1 MPQCAEVLCKMP
13 FCVQHECVCAQV
25 LKYGIGTAAVLRLVM
40 ILLGSELID
49 SWKPVLLLFA
59 GILLFSSYKLLASGD
74 SDDADDEDL
83 SDNGIV
89 KLCRWACA
97 CTLAYCKGSTAAG
110 CLLVSAN
117 EAHWALGRIIAR
129 LMSSSAV
136 LLTCIKANPTFCC
149 KQNCSKQHSLLQG
162 CCAYARL

>member
-1 MPQCAEVLCKMP
+1 MQDAP
-13 FCVQHECVCAQV
+13 CVQHECAFLQV

-89 KLCRWACA
+89 KLCRWAWA
-97 CTLAYCKGSTAAG
+97 CLHS
-110 CLLVSAN
+110 CLLQRQHCS
-117 EAHWALGRIIAR
+117 G
-129 LMSSSAV
+129 
-136 LLTCIKANPTFCC
+136 TFACFC
-149 KQNCSKQHSLLQG
+149 
-162 CCAYARL
+162 

>member
-1 MPQCAEVLCKMP
+1 MQDAL
-13 FCVQHECVCAQV
+13 CVQHELDFVQV

-40 ILLGSELID
+40 ILLGSELIE

-89 KLCRWACA
+89 KLCR
-97 CTLAYCKGSTAAG
+97 
-110 CLLVSAN
+110 
-117 EAHWALGRIIAR
+117 
-129 LMSSSAV
+129 
-136 LLTCIKANPTFCC
+136 
-149 KQNCSKQHSLLQG
+149 
-162 CCAYARL
+162 

>member
-1 MPQCAEVLCKMP
+1 M
-13 FCVQHECVCAQV
+13 QV

-40 ILLGSELID
+40 ILLGSELIE

-97 CTLAYCKGSTAAG
+97 CTLAYCSWT
-110 CLLVSAN
+110 LVSAH
-117 EAHWALGRIIAR
+117 EADWALSRIIAW
-129 LMSSSAV
+129 LVSSRAV
-136 LLTCIKANPTFCC
+136 LLICIKANPKSCC
-149 KQNCSKQHSLLQG
+149 KQ
-162 CCAYARL
+162 CCNVGVPMHTSEVASSRPC

>member
-1 MPQCAEVLCKMP
+1 M
-13 FCVQHECVCAQV
+13 QV

-89 KLCRWACA
+89 KLCRWASA

-110 CLLVSAN
+110 PWFLSAFLFAN
-117 EAHWALGRIIAR
+117 EADWTLSRLIAK

-136 LLTCIKANPTFCC
+136 LVTCTKAYPKSCC
-149 KQNCSKQHSLLQG
+149 KQNCRWQ
-162 CCAYARL
+162 CCNVAVPMHTCEIA

>member
-1 MPQCAEVLCKMP
+1 MQDAL
-13 FCVQHECVCAQV
+13 CVQHELDFVQV

-59 GILLFSSYKLLASGD
+59 GILLFSSYKLLASGE

-89 KLCRWACA
+89 KLCRWACG
-97 CTLAYCKGSTAAG
+97 LHS
-110 CLLVSAN
+110 CLLLWQHCILIFVRFCKS
-117 EAHWALGRIIAR
+117 GRLDPHPHHCKTHAR
-129 LMSSSAV
+129 
-136 LLTCIKANPTFCC
+136 
-149 KQNCSKQHSLLQG
+149 QG
-162 CCAYARL
+162 RAPDGRQG